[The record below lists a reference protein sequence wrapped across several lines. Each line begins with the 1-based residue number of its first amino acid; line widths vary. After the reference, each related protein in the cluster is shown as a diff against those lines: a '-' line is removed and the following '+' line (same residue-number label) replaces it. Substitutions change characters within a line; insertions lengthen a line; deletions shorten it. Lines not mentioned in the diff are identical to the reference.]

1 MSIAK
6 LTARKYP
13 YSEME
18 PIVSALLKHL
28 VVACDPE
35 EVYLIGSAA
44 RGEFTDFSDL
54 DFVIVAK
61 DDAAVRVARGIVHI
75 GRPHLNV
82 AVDFIV
88 LDCAGFAARADL
100 GGIAFEAKHHG
111 KNLYRK
117 GST

>member
-13 YSEME
+13 YSEIE
-18 PIVSALLKHL
+18 PIVLALLKHL

-61 DDAAVRVARGIVHI
+61 DDSSVRAARESVHI
-75 GRPHLNV
+75 GRPHLDV
-82 AVDFIV
+82 AVDLIV
-88 LDCAGFAARADL
+88 LDRDSFAARADL

-111 KNLYRK
+111 KSLYRK